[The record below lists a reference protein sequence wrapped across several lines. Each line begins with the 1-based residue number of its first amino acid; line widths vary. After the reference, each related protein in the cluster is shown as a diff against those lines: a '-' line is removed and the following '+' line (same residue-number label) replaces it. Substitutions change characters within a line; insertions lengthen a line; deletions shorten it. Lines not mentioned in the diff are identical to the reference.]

1 MAIAR
6 PSVPPRVSS
15 FPRALQR
22 LALALVVLG
31 TVLRL
36 CLPWWHDASCRH
48 GHVAVAN
55 GAANASEAAASA
67 CACAADLGA
76 RHPWWTAD
84 GNRDEGTRGEGGGEP
99 SHAAAVADATCLACE
114 LSHVPPGPPPLPF
127 VVATPDFG
135 NALAAARPDADPLRP
150 ALTTNPPSRAPPRR
164 SRAA

>member
-1 MAIAR
+1 
-6 PSVPPRVSS
+6 VTS

-31 TVLRL
+31 TALRL

-48 GHVAVAN
+48 DHAAAATGAV
-55 GAANASEAAASA
+55 NASEVAASA
-67 CACAADLGA
+67 CACAADLDT

-84 GNRDEGTRGEGGGEP
+84 ATRDDGTRDEGVGEP
-99 SHAAAVADATCLACE
+99 SHAAVVADATCLACE

-127 VVATPDFG
+127 VVPTPDFG
-135 NALAAARPDADPLRP
+135 NALAAARPDADPVRSAP
-150 ALTTNPPSRAPPRR
+150 ATNPPSRAPPRR